1 MLRIQDSLAVR
12 RQELKTG
19 DDKGF
24 TLIELL
30 VVIII
35 IGILA
40 AIAIPVFLNQR
51 EAAWK
56 ASVESDV
63 KSAVLAVETYSVS
76 ATGALPA
83 AGASATPGASFDF
96 TSGTTVTKVTVSPD
110 NTITFT
116 PGTGNT
122 YTITGINSNISGQTY
137 TYSSANGS
145 GVWS

>member
-1 MLRIQDSLAVR
+1 MLRIQDTLAVR
-12 RQELKTG
+12 RQELEKG

-56 ASVESDV
+56 SSVESDV
-63 KSAVLAVETYSVS
+63 KNAVLAVETYSVS
-76 ATGALPA
+76 ANGALPA

-96 TSGTTVTKVTVSPD
+96 VSGGTTTTVTVSPD

-116 PGTGNT
+116 PGAGNT
-122 YTITGINSNISGQTY
+122 YTVTGTNSNITGQTY
-137 TYSSANGS
+137 TYSSSSGS
-145 GVWS
+145 GTW